1 MAADSQGVTLSWDG
15 TIQAEVVSLSI
26 DGVSH
31 GFVEVTGRTY
41 AHRFTQHSPH
51 DIDAGTA
58 SVTMRTKGNL
68 SASTFGTPETLR
80 IAYGL
85 VTLLEAQ
92 TAYLQSFAWSAS
104 VGELQEYRA
113 VFRLSGTVTV

>member
-1 MAADSQGVTLSWDG
+1 MANDSQGVTLTWDG
-15 TIQAEVVSLSI
+15 TILAEVVSLSI

-31 GFVEVTGRTY
+31 GFVEVTGRTH
-41 AHRFTQHSPH
+41 ASRFKQHSPH
-51 DIDAGTA
+51 DIDPGTV
-58 SVTMRTKGNL
+58 SVTMRTQANL
-68 SASTFGTPETLR
+68 SGSSFGTPQTLR

-92 TAYLQSFAWSAS
+92 TAFLESFAWSAS

-113 VFRLSGTVTV
+113 TFRLSGSVTI